1 MEHTRKDSPLYIW
14 TERNGHKEGVRE
26 RDKVKKYFYIIICTH
41 GTELNGTHD
50 FSVPFRSVGKNKT
63 KLKIEWNRETLLL
76 FVIADFNLFSVP
88 FRSASQEIICILPF
102 RSVSFRSVYD
112 HFVRNSWRRPKQ
124 TKTAFILS
132 NKHWWKL
139 FFIVTSIHFAV
150 PFRSVYDHFVWNS
163 WRRPKQTKTA
173 FILPFRSVFILFHSV
188 PFIIL

>member
-50 FSVPFRSVGKNKT
+50 FSVPLRSVGKNKT

-112 HFVRNSWRRPKQ
+112 HFVRNS
-124 TKTAFILS
+124 S
-132 NKHWWKL
+132 
-139 FFIVTSIHFAV
+139 
-150 PFRSVYDHFVWNS
+150 
-163 WRRPKQTKTA
+163 RRPKQTKTA
-173 FILPFRSVFILFHSV
+173 FILPFRSVPVSKAHLWHSIFHPNWPTGWPDVFVIKSPKDNKKSPKKSPKHIFV
-188 PFIIL
+188 SFSI